1 MEPVANDN
9 RRPLSRRER
18 GTRAPLVER
27 KRVERTRARGRA
39 RALTAVPLTEAQRA
53 HDPLVPSRR
62 VGSLGRFG
70 WVLLV
75 VVGSVLVHGGILG
88 LPFLIGGRDDGR
100 RRVVRQEVKIEVA
113 EKKVEPPPP
122 PVEPPPEPERR
133 VRPKVVEPQKAP
145 EPKAPPSKA
154 PPRVVGLSLES
165 TIEGGEGSGPS
176 FAVGNTREGR
186 TDDKARN
193 PQEVPKEAPPEA
205 DIESKTNRVAAR
217 IPVAG
222 VKYEPPKRKR
232 PLVPPYP
239 ETLKSQGIEAD
250 VTVMIS
256 IDADGKVTSVKII
269 RPSEYPEFNEL
280 AKKTALGEEYEP
292 ATKDGVPMP
301 FTTSFTYRWRL
312 DEQ

>member
-9 RRPLSRRER
+9 RRPLSLRER
-18 GTRAPLVER
+18 ASRAPLVER
-27 KRVERTRARGRA
+27 RRAERARARGRA
-39 RALTAVPLTEAQRA
+39 RALTSVPLTDAQRRR
-53 HDPLVPSRR
+53 DPLLPRR
-62 VGSLGRFG
+62 PGRFGRFG

-75 VVGSVLVHGGILG
+75 LVASIAVHGGILG
-88 LPFLIGGRDDGR
+88 LPFLIGGGDAGR

-122 PVEPPPEPERR
+122 PVEPPPEPERM
-133 VRPKVVEPQKAP
+133 RPKVVEQKAP
-145 EPKAPPSKA
+145 EPPKPQPSKA

-165 TIEGGEGSGPS
+165 TIEGGQGSGPA

-193 PQEVPKEAPPEA
+193 PQEIPKEAPPEA
-205 DIESKTNRVAAR
+205 DVESKTNRVAAK

-232 PLVPPYP
+232 PITPPYP

-280 AKKTALGEEYEP
+280 ARKTALSEEYEP